1 MFNIMRKMKVF
12 SFGPSAVFALGV
24 IIGVLTLAK
33 PAMAQT
39 PTSFNSGWFWQNPW
53 PQPDNL
59 HSVVTPNTQT
69 IVAVG
74 ALGRFIMST
83 DGGATWTVQSLGN
96 YDLLSISCS
105 DANTCTAVGNDN
117 SGTLGIILRT
127 TDGGATWTVRSTGN
141 HTGPIS
147 VSCTDVNTCTV
158 AGSGNN
164 ILRTTDGGVT
174 WNQQSVGPAIS
185 FLGISCTDFNTC
197 TVVAGGSFSDGYI
210 LRTTDGGAT
219 WTTVYANLSSAFVT
233 AISCADSN
241 TCMAVQGSASFR
253 LRMAEPPGH
262 SVSGH

>member
-83 DGGATWTVQSLGN
+83 DGGRSEEHTSELQSRGHLVCR
-96 YDLLSISCS
+96 LLLEKKKKK
-105 DANTCTAVGNDN
+105 T
-117 SGTLGIILRT
+117 
-127 TDGGATWTVRSTGN
+127 
-141 HTGPIS
+141 
-147 VSCTDVNTCTV
+147 
-158 AGSGNN
+158 
-164 ILRTTDGGVT
+164 
-174 WNQQSVGPAIS
+174 
-185 FLGISCTDFNTC
+185 
-197 TVVAGGSFSDGYI
+197 
-210 LRTTDGGAT
+210 
-219 WTTVYANLSSAFVT
+219 
-233 AISCADSN
+233 
-241 TCMAVQGSASFR
+241 
-253 LRMAEPPGH
+253 
-262 SVSGH
+262 

>member
-117 SGTLGIILRT
+117 SGTLGIILLPGQFGPRAIILARLASPALTLIPARWQAAAT
-127 TDGGATWTVRSTGN
+127 TFC
-141 HTGPIS
+141 GPRM
-147 VSCTDVNTCTV
+147 
-158 AGSGNN
+158 AGSLGTSSPWD
-164 ILRTTDGGVT
+164 LRYLFLV
-174 WNQQSVGPAIS
+174 SPAMIS
-185 FLGISCTDFNTC
+185 TPARSWQEEVL
-197 TVVAGGSFSDGYI
+197 A
-210 LRTTDGGAT
+210 
-219 WTTVYANLSSAFVT
+219 T
-233 AISCADSN
+233 AIFCGPQTAGPRGQRCTQIS
-241 TCMAVQGSASFR
+241 AVP
-253 LRMAEPPGH
+253 L
-262 SVSGH
+262 

>member
-127 TDGGATWTVRSTGN
+127 TDGG
-141 HTGPIS
+141 
-147 VSCTDVNTCTV
+147 
-158 AGSGNN
+158 
-164 ILRTTDGGVT
+164 VT